1 MNQEKIMTSTGTS
14 VILISDDTR
23 VSAAVSRALKPD
35 PHIAL
40 KQLDAT
46 LARLNGTAVQLVQQH
61 DLVLF
66 HTDSMRENDVST
78 IQQIRVALGDEAVLI
93 ALTGG
98 GTSLDEAQEL
108 IKAGVNDVV
117 SEHLS
122 ETEIKAVVDRWVREI
137 QPEPPR
143 DGGASRQGQVIS
155 VAQSRGGIGATT
167 LAVNLADRLLDRIG
181 FLKKTTQNK
190 VVLVDLD
197 IQFGTVASFLD
208 MEPSELLYRLAID
221 GEDPDAVLIQ
231 QSLSELESGL
241 AVLSAPSRMAP
252 LEALSKGQISTL
264 LSLLQENYDY
274 VVVSLPR
281 SLVAWVSQVLECS
294 DKLLVV
300 TDSSVPSIRQTR
312 RLIDV
317 YSEDHLNL
325 PIEIV
330 VGHEAKPMFLAAH
343 HKEAAKVLEKV
354 FQHWIPYDPVAAREA
369 VDRGQ
374 PLSLAAPKSRL
385 AKSINQLGK
394 ETLIEMK
401 YEKQTKTIH

>member
-1 MNQEKIMTSTGTS
+1 MNQEKIMTRTGTS

>member
-1 MNQEKIMTSTGTS
+1 MTNTGTS
-14 VILISDDTR
+14 IILISGDTR
-23 VSAAVSRALKPD
+23 VSAAVSRALNAD

-46 LARLNGTAVQLVQQH
+46 LARLNGTAVQLVQEH

-66 HTDSMRENDVST
+66 HTDSVRENDIST
-78 IQQIRVALGDEAVLI
+78 IQRIREGLGETAILI

-98 GTSLDEAQEL
+98 DTSLDEAQEL

-122 ETEIKAVVDRWVREI
+122 ETEIKAVVDRWVRVI
-137 QPEPPR
+137 KPEPSHG
-143 DGGASRQGQVIS
+143 DGSSRKGQVIS

-167 LAVNLADRLLDRIG
+167 LAVNLADRLLDRTG
-181 FLKKTTQNK
+181 FLKKTTQNR

-208 MEPSELLYRLAID
+208 IDSSDLLYRLAID

-231 QSLSELESGL
+231 QSLSALDSGL
-241 AVLSAPSRMAP
+241 SVLTAPSRMAP
-252 LEALSKGQISTL
+252 LEALSKCQIATL

-281 SLVAWVSQVLECS
+281 SLVAWIAQVLECS

-300 TDSSVPSIRQTR
+300 TDSSVPAIRQTR

-330 VGHEAKPMFLAAH
+330 IGHEAKPMFLAAH
-343 HKEAAKVLEKV
+343 HKEAVKVLDKV

-401 YEKQTKTIH
+401 SEKQTKTIH